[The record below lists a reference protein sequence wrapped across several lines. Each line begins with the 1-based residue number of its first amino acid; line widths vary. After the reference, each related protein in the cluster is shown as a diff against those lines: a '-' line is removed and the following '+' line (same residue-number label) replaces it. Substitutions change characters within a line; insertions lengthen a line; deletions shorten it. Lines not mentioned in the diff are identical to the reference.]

1 MDNNNQRDLSP
12 PEEDDDQPE
21 GVHRAPH
28 IAGNGQVVGAIG
40 EDVVEGE
47 EAEDEAPE
55 SVQGQQLLSNQGHH
69 QQRLMFPDLLA
80 RVDDP
85 PEGQGSLSRNRPPC
99 SSTISS
105 LSCTA
110 GNPLSSMG
118 VNVLQRRSAPSS
130 QQQVRPAIH
139 TGTIPKRQPP
149 DSGSTPPDL
158 TSAGSRNPPT
168 SSSASASSLSHLPSN
183 GHNQHQPSSS
193 TSPILHLESSTS
205 QLTQIQSQLTII
217 SNAVSTLNC
226 SFQVF
231 AYNVNRQ
238 LNQLDARITN
248 LQGQAA
254 VQASSGRS
262 SSVQL
267 DTQTV
272 DAIRSLIRQQQDEL
286 SNERTSFLVSL
297 SDALRVAASSSSEK
311 KTDDKSIDE
320 KKPNGP
326 S

>member
-1 MDNNNQRDLSP
+1 MNNNNQRDLSP

-21 GVHRAPH
+21 GVQRAPH
-28 IAGNGQVVGAIG
+28 IAGNGQVAGAIG
-40 EDVVEGE
+40 GDVVEGE

-55 SVQGQQLLSNQGHH
+55 SVQGQQSSSNQGHH

-85 PEGQGSLSRNRPPC
+85 PEGQGSLSRNRPAC
-99 SSTISS
+99 SATVSS
-105 LSCTA
+105 PSCTA

-118 VNVLQRRSAPSS
+118 VNVLQRRPAPSGH
-130 QQQVRPAIH
+130 QQVRPQIH

-168 SSSASASSLSHLPSN
+168 SSSASSSSLSHLPSN
-183 GHNQHQPSSS
+183 GHNHHQPSSS
-193 TSPILHLESSTS
+193 TSSSPILHLESSTS

-217 SNAVSTLNC
+217 SNAVSTLNR

-231 AYNVNRQ
+231 ADNVNRQ
-238 LNQLDARITN
+238 LNQLDTRITS

-254 VQASSGRS
+254 IQGSSGGS

-272 DAIRSLIRQQQDEL
+272 DAIRSLIRQQRDEL
-286 SNERTSFLVSL
+286 SSERTSFLVTL
-297 SDALRVAASSSSEK
+297 SDALRVAASSS
-311 KTDDKSIDE
+311 DKSIDE
-320 KKPNGP
+320 KRPNGP